1 MIEELIKEVKGP
13 RYGKNEI
20 ISYNPGIEYLTGVV
34 IPKRWEEKESINSP
48 DQENIIETDDFELDE
63 GFKSEDII
71 ASTAS
76 NNFSPKSFIK
86 SFGVSFSVE
95 IERPKLEICSTW
107 GRYIEDSEHEGYDLK
122 GIKTSG
128 SSDKKIWQRY
138 SFGEIFEI
146 EVNEYDVDDDTI
158 EKTFDGKELVIIKTL
173 KNFES
178 EIDMDEE
185 DYIKIYIKR
194 LKVNDV

>member
-1 MIEELIKEVKGP
+1 M
-13 RYGKNEI
+13 
-20 ISYNPGIEYLTGVV
+20 
-34 IPKRWEEKESINSP
+34 
-48 DQENIIETDDFELDE
+48 
-63 GFKSEDII
+63 
-71 ASTAS
+71 
-76 NNFSPKSFIK
+76 
-86 SFGVSFSVE
+86 E

-107 GRYIEDSEHEGYDLK
+107 GRYIEDNEHEGYDLK
-122 GIKTSG
+122 GIKTSV

-194 LKVNDV
+194 LKVNDDNYSISVHMINDLDCDSSKKLNPDNLDKCLFQPSIRILCENGSIILISLILIIYGQIIQFVYQKIRIMKNF